1 MPSIAPTELVQIPKN
16 WGNWSNQIAMG
27 TLKEET
33 LVLLRMDSNNKIT
46 EEKRIKVK
54 ERIRDLDTNANEI
67 IATTDSGKILVF
79 KYKK

>member
-1 MPSIAPTELVQIPKN
+1 
-16 WGNWSNQIAMG
+16 MG

-33 LVLLRMDSNNKIT
+33 LVLLRIDSNNKIT

-54 ERIRDLDTNANEI
+54 ERIRDLDTNTNEI